1 MGTFKKARPDGTIR
15 TYYQVDSGSDPDL
28 DTRKDFKC
36 VVCGAEG
43 VAICPGCASTGN
55 RGAAALL
62 NKTVQELMGNRK
74 QKEKQVKR
82 VNGWMSNDNNSYAAA
97 QYIEPVLPAGVY
109 DLSIDGN
116 GTKVFSKVTFPMD
129 QAVKLPGLPAEYILN
144 QIGNFWEKGDT
155 YKHYNFIHKRGILLY
170 GPPGCGKTS
179 IIRLLCDEL
188 IARDGIIF
196 MVDNFRI
203 ASACIPYFRK
213 QEPDRPIMTLMEDV
227 EGLFKGEA
235 GPQQIQ
241 AALSFLDG
249 QSQVNKIVHIATTNE
264 PDGLAD
270 RFIKRPGRFD
280 LVIGVHAPTAETRE
294 AYLKHICGD
303 KIQPEKLAEMVE
315 KTKGLGLSYLR
326 ELTST
331 HLCLGLDLDETLAR
345 LKTNFNSKKLMNDPK
360 GDPKM
365 GFTVGFGDQGEKR
378 A

>member
-1 MGTFKKARPDGTIR
+1 MPTDYYYKKVFYRYAAGEKKEVAGETAANGPDN
-15 TYYQVDSGSDPDL
+15 Q
-28 DTRKDFKC
+28 C
-36 VVCGAEG
+36 MVCGAEG
-43 VAICPGCASTGN
+43 VTICPGCAKQGS
-55 RGAAALL
+55 RGDAALL
-62 NKTVQELMGNRK
+62 NKMVRDMAENSK
-74 QKEKQVKR
+74 QKGKQVKR

-97 QYIEPVLPAGVY
+97 QYIEPMLPPGVY

-129 QAVKLPGLPAEYILN
+129 QAVPLPGLPAQYILD

-155 YKHYNFIHKRGILLY
+155 YKYYNFIHKRGILLY

-179 IIRLLCDEL
+179 IIRLLCDAL
-188 IARDGIIF
+188 IEKGGVIF
-196 MVDNFRI
+196 MVDNFRV
-203 ASACIPYFRK
+203 AGACIPYFRK

-303 KIQPEKLAEMVE
+303 KIPADKLAELTE
-315 KTKGLGLSYLR
+315 KTAGLGLSYLR

-345 LKTNFNSKKLMNDPK
+345 LKTNFSAKKLMNNPK

-365 GFTVGFGDQGEKR
+365 GFTVGFD

>member
-1 MGTFKKARPDGTIR
+1 MTFTWTKKAKDSGCMTRPPTDFARLLRGIDGTPSVSRADTDLSNYKMIR
-15 TYYQVDSGSDPDL
+15 YTEADSENS
-28 DTRKDFKC
+28 KN
-36 VVCGAEG
+36 EE
-43 VAICPGCASTGN
+43 S
-55 RGAAALL
+55 
-62 NKTVQELMGNRK
+62 
-74 QKEKQVKR
+74 QVKK
-82 VNGWMSNDNNSYAAA
+82 VNGWVSSDNNSYAAA
-97 QYIEPVLPAGVY
+97 HYIESALPAGIY

-116 GTKVFSKVTFPMD
+116 GTKIFSKVTFPMD
-129 QAVKLPGLPAEYILN
+129 QAVPLPGLPAEYILN
-144 QIGNFWEKGDT
+144 QIGDFWGKGDT

-188 IARDGIIF
+188 IARDGVIF
-196 MVDNFRI
+196 MVDNFRM
-203 ASACIPYFRK
+203 ASVCIPYFRK

-235 GPQQIQ
+235 GPSQIQ

-249 QSQVNKIVHIATTNE
+249 QNQVNRIVNIATTNE

-294 AYLKHICGD
+294 AYLKYICGD
-303 KIQPEKLAEMVE
+303 KIPQDKLMELVD
-315 KTKGLGLSYLR
+315 KTAGLGLSYLR

-345 LKTNFNSKKLMNDPK
+345 LKTNLTSKN
-360 GDPKM
+360 
-365 GFTVGFGDQGEKR
+365 F
-378 A
+378 